1 MRSNRAGHRS
11 TEHRQKKSGEVN
23 NTEKENIN
31 ILSENELELIGQFA
45 RKKLKNEE
53 IYTFS
58 LILCDNEIDRD
69 NEKFTISAL
78 NKLAELFI
86 GKTGIFDHNMKSKD
100 QTARIYSTEVI
111 TDSSRKTSDGED
123 YTYIKAKAYMV
134 RTEKNKDLIAE
145 IDAGI
150 KKETSVGCCESD
162 KSCSICGMNI
172 KTHGCEHQKGK
183 VYGGKLC
190 CYHLSEPT
198 DAYEWSFVAV
208 PAQKN
213 AGVIKSFV
221 PVNETEKLAE
231 WANEYREEL
240 KAEII
245 RSASSVIPEMKS
257 SSLEEICVSLSV
269 KALREMRDAF
279 RENAKKNLPVIR
291 QLDCFEA
298 DDEISNSEYKI

>member
-1 MRSNRAGHRS
+1 MI
-11 TEHRQKKSGEVN
+11 
-23 NTEKENIN
+23 TEKENN
-31 ILSENELELIGQFA
+31 NVLSENELELIGQFA

-78 NKLAELFI
+78 HKLAELFV

-100 QTARIYSTEVI
+100 QTARIYHTEVV
-111 TDSSRKTSDGED
+111 TDNSRKTSDGED
-123 YTYIKAKAYMV
+123 YTFIKAKAYMV
-134 RTEKNKDLIAE
+134 RTDKNKDLIAE

-150 KKETSVGCCESD
+150 KKETSVGCSVSD
-162 KSCSICGMNI
+162 ISCSICGRNI

-190 CYHLSEPT
+190 CYHLSEPA

-213 AGVIKSFV
+213 AGIIKSFV
-221 PVNETEKLAE
+221 PENDTEKLAL

-240 KAEII
+240 KADII
-245 RSASSVIPEMKS
+245 RCAASVIPEMKS
-257 SSLEEICVSLSV
+257 SSLDEICETLSV
-269 KALREMRDAF
+269 KSMREMRDAF

-291 QLDCFEA
+291 QLDCAQA
-298 DDEISNSEYKI
+298 DNENHNSEYKI